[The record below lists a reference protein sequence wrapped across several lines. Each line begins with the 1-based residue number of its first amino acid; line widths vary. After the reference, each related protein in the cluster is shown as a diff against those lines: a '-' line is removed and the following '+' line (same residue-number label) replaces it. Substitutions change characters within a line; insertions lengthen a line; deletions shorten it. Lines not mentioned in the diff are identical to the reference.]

1 MLELWGGVECSVVRI
16 RGAYRDQLAETGH
29 RDRIADLDAI
39 AGLGIRTVRYPILWE
54 HVAPADPESLD
65 WSWHDARLPRLHRL
79 GIRVIAGL
87 VHHGSGPRY
96 TSLADPAFPTRLA
109 RYARQVAARYPWI
122 DRFTPVN
129 EPLTTARFAG
139 LYGHWYPHRRS
150 EGDFLRMVVTQCRA
164 VLLAMRA
171 IRTVTPGAQ
180 LIQTEDIGKT
190 FSAPALADQAA
201 YENERRWL
209 SLDLLCGRV
218 DRSHPWFGRCLAH
231 GVSQADLEDFLTG
244 DACPAV
250 IGANHY
256 LTSERYL
263 DERVRAYPKPLR
275 GGNGRHRYADVEA
288 VRMRH
293 LADQTGPKARLKE
306 VWERYR
312 QSLAV
317 TEVHH
322 GCSRDDQ
329 LRWFAEVWQAALDLH
344 ADYVPVA
351 AVTLWSLFGAVDWNS
366 LLLRRAGD
374 YEPGAFDIR
383 SPQPRLTALGRAARD
398 LAATGQTGHP
408 VLTAPGWWRRSG
420 RYYAPD
426 PHEAEPGAQDGEAD
440 QAAIAVLRD
449 AGRYAEAVAQIC
461 AARGLKTI
469 ILGEAA
475 LPAALSYAKIWAVL
489 DPTTLPAAATA
500 HCYPGGSFWS
510 DFRAGTRLAALSGQ
524 AGVPF
529 LTFSS
534 GLVFDGRMEGAPTE
548 AEPVRPSSLFG
559 RSAAEREA
567 RVHEAHPGALIART
581 GLVFGQGD
589 ERDVA
594 LQLLLDPPEGWSWS
608 FRKAALIAP
617 TYLPDLVHAALD
629 LLIDG
634 ETGLWHLANAG
645 GTTWPDFVRRL
656 AAAAGQPRTEPCF
669 GIGSGPPIPLASGRG
684 AVMPTLDS
692 AIARY
697 AEAVLRPLRLS
708 GLAAE

>member
-16 RGAYRDQLAETGH
+16 RTTYRDQVAETGH
-29 RDRIADLDAI
+29 RDRIEDLDAI
-39 AGLGIRTVRYPILWE
+39 AGLGIRTLRYPILWE
-54 HVAPADPESLD
+54 HVAPADPEIRD
-65 WSWHDARLPRLHRL
+65 WSWHDARLQRLRDL

-87 VHHGSGPRY
+87 VHHGSGPPY
-96 TSLADPAFPTRLA
+96 TSLADPAFPGRLA
-109 RYARQVAARYPWI
+109 RHAQQVAARYPWI
-122 DRFTPVN
+122 ALFTPVN

-150 EGDFLRMVVTQCRA
+150 EGDFLRMVVAQCRA
-164 VLLAMRA
+164 TLLAMRA
-171 IRTVTPGAQ
+171 IRTVTPDAR

-190 FSAPALADQAA
+190 FSTPALADQAA

-218 DRSHPWFGRCLAH
+218 DASHPWFGRCLGH
-231 GVSQADLEDFLTG
+231 GVPQADLEDFLTG
-244 DACPAV
+244 DARPAV

-275 GGNGRHRYADVEA
+275 GGNGRLRYADAEA
-288 VRMRH
+288 VRVRH
-293 LADQTGPKARLKE
+293 LSGLTGPKARLLE
-306 VWERYR
+306 IWERYR
-312 QSLAV
+312 LRLAI

-329 LRWFAEVWQAALDLH
+329 LRWFTEVWQAAQDLRARH
-344 ADYVPVA
+344 VPVE

-366 LLLRRAGD
+366 LLLKRAGH

-383 SPQPRLTALGRAARD
+383 APQPRLTALGRAARD
-398 LAATGQTGHP
+398 LAATGETRHP
-408 VLTAPGWWRRSG
+408 VLTTPGWWHRPG
-420 RYYAPD
+420 RFYTPD
-426 PHEAEPGAQDGEAD
+426 PAEAAPGLRGDAGQT
-440 QAAIAVLRD
+440 AIVVVRD
-449 AGRYAEAVAQIC
+449 ADRYAEAVAQIC
-461 AARGLKTI
+461 EERGLKPV

-475 LPAALSYAKIWAVL
+475 LPAALSQGMVWAVL
-489 DPTTLPAAATA
+489 DPTILPNAATA
-500 HCYPGGSFWS
+500 HRYPGGSFRS
-510 DFRAGTRLAALSGQ
+510 DIRGGVQLAALARR

-534 GLVFDGRMEGAPTE
+534 GLVFDAAAEGALSE
-548 AEPVRPSSLFG
+548 ADRVRPASLFG
-559 RSAAEREA
+559 RSAAEREVGI
-567 RVHEAHPGALIART
+567 REANPGALIART
-581 GLVFGQGD
+581 GMVFGQRD
-589 ERDVA
+589 ERDMA

-608 FRKAALIAP
+608 FRKAVLVAP

-634 ETGLWHLANAG
+634 ETGLWHLANTGAA
-645 GTTWPDFVRRL
+645 TWPDFAHRL
-656 AAAAGQPRTEPCF
+656 AVAAGHPRPAPSA
-669 GIGSGPPIPLASGRG
+669 GLASGPSLSLSSGRG
-684 AVMPTLDS
+684 EVMPPLDS

-697 AEAVLRPLRLS
+697 AEAVLRPLRVA

>member
-16 RGAYRDQLAETGH
+16 RSAYRDQIAETGH

-39 AGLGIRTVRYPILWE
+39 AGLGIRTLRYPILWE
-54 HVAPADPESLD
+54 HVAPADPENLD
-65 WSWHDARLPRLHRL
+65 WSWHDARLPGLHRL

-150 EGDFLRMVVTQCRA
+150 EGDFLRMVVNQCRA

-190 FSAPALADQAA
+190 FSTPALADQAA

-218 DRSHPWFGRCLAH
+218 DRFHPWFGRCLAH
-231 GVSQADLEDFLTG
+231 GVNQADLEDFLTE
-244 DACPAV
+244 DACPAL

-263 DERVRAYPKPLR
+263 DGRVRTYPKPLR
-275 GGNGRHRYADVEA
+275 GGNGRYRYADVEA

-293 LADQTGPKARLKE
+293 LADQTGPKARLME
-306 VWERYR
+306 IWERYR
-312 QSLAV
+312 QRLAV

-329 LRWFAEVWQAALDLH
+329 LRWFTEVWQAALDLRAGH
-344 ADYVPVA
+344 VPVE

-366 LLLRRAGD
+366 LLLRRDGH

-383 SPQPRLTALGRAARD
+383 APQPRLTALGRAARD
-398 LAATGQTGHP
+398 LAATGQTAHP

-420 RYYAPD
+420 RYYTPD
-426 PHEAEPGAQDGEAD
+426 PQEAEPGDQDAD
-440 QAAIAVLRD
+440 ADHAAIAVMRD

-461 AARGLKTI
+461 AARGLKAI

-475 LPAALSYAKIWAVL
+475 LPAALLYAKIWAVL
-489 DPTTLPAAATA
+489 DPTTLPTAATA
-500 HCYPGGSFWS
+500 HRYPAGSFWS
-510 DFRAGTRLAALSGQ
+510 DIRAGMRLAALSGQ

-534 GLVFDGRMEGAPTE
+534 GLVFDGRAAGAPTE
-548 AEPVRPSSLFG
+548 ADPVRPSSLFG
-559 RSAAEREA
+559 RSAAERET
-567 RVHEAHPGALIART
+567 RVCEAHPGALIART

-589 ERDVA
+589 ERDIA
-594 LQLLLDPPEGWSWS
+594 LQLLLDPPEGWSRS
-608 FRKAALIAP
+608 FRKAPLIAP

-634 ETGLWHLANAG
+634 ETGLWHLANTG
-645 GTTWPDFVRRL
+645 ETTWPDFVRRL
-656 AAAAGQPRTEPCF
+656 AAAAGQPGTEPCC
-669 GIGSGPPIPLASGRG
+669 GIASGPPISLASGRS
-684 AVMPTLDS
+684 AVMPTLDG
-692 AIARY
+692 AVARY
-697 AEAVLRPLRLS
+697 ADAVLRPLRIS

>member
-16 RGAYRDQLAETGH
+16 RGAYRDQVAETGH

-39 AGLGIRTVRYPILWE
+39 ASLGIRTLRYPILWE
-54 HVAPADPESLD
+54 HVAPERPEMRD
-65 WSWHDARLPRLHRL
+65 WSWHDARLQRLHRL

-87 VHHGSGPRY
+87 MHHGSGPRY
-96 TSLADPAFPTRLA
+96 TSLADPAFPTQLA
-109 RYARQVAARYPWI
+109 RYAGHVAARYPWI

-129 EPLTTARFAG
+129 EPLTTARFSG

-164 VLLAMRA
+164 TLLAMRA
-171 IRTVTPGAQ
+171 IRTVTAEAQ

-190 FSAPALADQAA
+190 FSTPALAEQAA

-218 DRSHPWFGRCLAH
+218 DRSHAWFGRCLMH
-231 GVSQADLEDFLTG
+231 GVPQADLEDFLTG
-244 DACPAV
+244 DGRPAV

-275 GGNGRHRYADVEA
+275 GGNGQLRYADVEA
-288 VRMRH
+288 VRTRH
-293 LADQTGPKARLKE
+293 LADHTGPKARLRE
-306 VWERYR
+306 IWERYR
-312 QSLAV
+312 QRLAI

-322 GCSRDDQ
+322 GCSRDEQ
-329 LRWFAEVWQAALDLH
+329 LRWFAEVWQAALDLRAGH
-344 ADYVPVA
+344 VPVE

-366 LLLRRAGD
+366 LLLRRANH

-383 SPQPRLTALGRAARD
+383 APQPRMTALGRAAQD
-398 LAATGQTGHP
+398 LAALGKTEHP
-408 VLTAPGWWRRSG
+408 VLTTPGWWWRSG
-420 RYYAPD
+420 RFYMPD
-426 PHEAEPGAQDGEAD
+426 LHEAQPGDQDRDGD
-440 QAAIAVLRD
+440 RAAIAVLRD
-449 AGRYAEAVAQIC
+449 AGRYAEAIAGIC
-461 AARGLKTI
+461 EARGLKAI

-489 DPTTLPAAATA
+489 DPTTLPPAAAA
-500 HCYPGGSFWS
+500 HRYPAGSFWS
-510 DFRAGTRLAALSGQ
+510 DIRAGARLATLSGQ
-524 AGVPF
+524 TGVPF

-534 GLVFDGRMEGAPTE
+534 GLVFDGRAEGAPTE
-548 AEPVRPSSLFG
+548 ADSVDPFSLFG
-559 RSAAEREA
+559 RSAAEREI
-567 RVHEAHPGALIART
+567 RVREAHPGALIVRS
-581 GLVFGQGD
+581 GLIFGQGD
-589 ERDVA
+589 EGDMA

-629 LLIDG
+629 LMIDG
-634 ETGLWHLANAG
+634 EMGLWHLANTG
-645 GTTWPDFVRRL
+645 VTTWPDFVRRL
-656 AAAAGQPRTEPCF
+656 AAAAGQLRPEPCC
-669 GIGSGPPIPLASGRG
+669 GIDSWPPIPLASGRG

-697 AEAVLRPLRLS
+697 AESVLRPLRIS